1 MIALSTNNLTKYY
14 GIDLILD
21 KISFTASVG
30 DKIGLIGNNGTGK
43 STLFNIL
50 TKQIPYD
57 SGELFFNKDLK
68 IGYLKQDVEF
78 DEEDTLFSYCKEVF
92 KHIIDLSNEIRS
104 LEHEISDFGQKGLDP
119 PHILLE
125 KYSEKVDKF
134 TDLNGY
140 AYESEIRGILRGIG
154 FEEVDFLKPV
164 KFLSGGQKS
173 RLNLA
178 KLLLIKPDILLLD
191 EPTNHLDI
199 KSVSWLEGF
208 ISKYS
213 GTVFIISHDRYF
225 LDQVINKVFEIEN
238 KSLLEHPGT
247 YSAFVTFKKALFE
260 QKLKEYENQKKEID
274 KQEEIVRRFKGHG
287 TEKLAKRA
295 RSREKRLDMMEI
307 SEKPTQIND
316 KAKIKLTTKVKSGY
330 EVLRARELTKYFDD
344 KMIFENL
351 EFDIYNGDKIGLIGP
366 NGVGKTTLFRTILGE
381 IPMTSGEIIHGHH
394 VNIGYYDQEQTGLT
408 PENNLV
414 EEISNERPEFTN
426 TEIRNLLGAFLFK
439 EDDAFKIIANLSGGE
454 KGRLSLLKLMLSNSN
469 VLLLDEPTNHLDI
482 SSKEA
487 LEGALDEYD
496 GTTVSIS
503 HDRYF
508 LNKVCNKIFELTKD
522 GVAIYIGN
530 YSYYLE
536 KKAELELLGIEAESS
551 QNSAPKTKTQVKDE
565 RRREKD
571 KLKEEKK
578 LKTDIKNIEEKIHQ
592 DEFDIEELEHELC
605 REEVFSDHN
614 KSMEISLKIESLKNE
629 IDELYVTWEELMS

>member
-1 MIALSTNNLTKYY
+1 MIALSTNNLSKYF

-30 DKIGLIGNNGTGK
+30 DKIGLIGNNGAGK

-50 TKQIPYD
+50 TKEIPYD

-68 IGYLKQDVEF
+68 IGYLKQDTEF

-92 KHIIDLSNEIRS
+92 RHIIDLSDEIRE
-104 LEHEISDFGQKGLDP
+104 LEHKISEYGQNGIDP
-119 PHILLE
+119 PHALLE
-125 KYSEKVDKF
+125 KYSLKVDKF
-134 TDLNGY
+134 TDQNGY
-140 AYESEIRGILRGIG
+140 AYESEIRGILKGIG
-154 FEEVDFLKPV
+154 FDETEFLKPV

-178 KLLLIKPDILLLD
+178 KLLLTKPDILLLD

-199 KSVSWLEGF
+199 NAVSWLEGF

-238 KSLLEHPGT
+238 KALLEHPGT
-247 YSAFVTFKKALFE
+247 YSTFVKFKKALYE
-260 QKLKEYENQKKEID
+260 QKLKEYENQKKEIE

-307 SEKPTQIND
+307 SDKPILIND
-316 KAKIKLTTKVKSGY
+316 KAKIKLTSKIKSGY
-330 EVLRARELTKYFDD
+330 EVLRARELTKHFDET
-344 KMIFENL
+344 MIFENL
-351 EFDIYNGDKIGLIGP
+351 EFDVYSGDKIGLIGP

-381 IPMTSGEIIHGHH
+381 IDKTSGEILHGHQ
-394 VNIGYYDQEQTGLT
+394 VNIGYYDQEQTGLN
-408 PENNLV
+408 PDNNLV
-414 EEISNERPEFTN
+414 QEISDERPEFTN
-426 TEIRNLLGAFLFK
+426 TEIRTLLGAFLFK
-439 EDDAFKIIANLSGGE
+439 EDDVFKIIENLSGGE

-469 VLLLDEPTNHLDI
+469 LLLLDEPTNHLDI

-487 LEGALDEYD
+487 LEGAIEEYD
-496 GTTVSIS
+496 GTTISIS

-508 LNKVCNKIFELTKD
+508 LNKVCTKIFELTKD
-522 GVAIYIGN
+522 GIAVYLGN

-536 KKAELELLGIEAESS
+536 KKADNELLDGKSLAE
-551 QNSAPKTKTQVKDE
+551 QNAPVKTKTQIKDE

-571 KLKEEKK
+571 KLKEERK
-578 LKTDIKNIEEKIHQ
+578 LKKDIKDIEDNIHQ
-592 DEFDIEELEHELC
+592 NELEIEELEHELC
-605 REEVFSDHN
+605 KEEVFSNHS
-614 KSMEISLKIESLKNE
+614 KSMELSEKIESLKNE
-629 IDELYVTWEELMS
+629 IDDLYTRWEELM